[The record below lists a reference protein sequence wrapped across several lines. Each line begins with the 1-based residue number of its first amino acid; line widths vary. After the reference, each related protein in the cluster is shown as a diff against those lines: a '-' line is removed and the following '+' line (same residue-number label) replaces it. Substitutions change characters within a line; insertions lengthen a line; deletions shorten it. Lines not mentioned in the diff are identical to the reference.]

1 MDGIPV
7 GTVQG
12 KVWGWTQ
19 RVFRNET
26 VQVDR
31 AFVRRGMRCSLHLH
45 RHRSNTFF
53 VESGRLLV
61 RVHKDGLVDEVT
73 LSPGQQTTVR
83 PGDKHEMEAL
93 DDAHVLEVYSVA
105 LGGEDI
111 VRDNQGG
118 QAVQPQLRVVG

>member
-31 AFVRRGMRCSLHLH
+31 AFVRAGWKCSLHHH

-53 VESGRLLV
+53 VETGRLLV
-61 RVHKDGLVDEVT
+61 RVHKDGLLDEVV
-73 LSPGQQTTVR
+73 LEPGQQTTVR
-83 PGDKHEMEAL
+83 PGDRHEMEAL
-93 DDAHVLEVYSVA
+93 ADTFVLEVYSVA
-105 LGGEDI
+105 LGGDDI

-118 QAVQPQLRVVG
+118 QAVQPALRVVG

>member
-19 RVFRNET
+19 RVFRNEV

-45 RHRSNTFF
+45 RHRSNMFF

-73 LSPGQQTTVR
+73 LLPGQQTTVR

-93 DDAHVLEVYSVA
+93 DDALVLEVYSVC

-118 QAVQPQLRVVG
+118 QAVQPRLRVVG